1 MADNVIDDI
10 KVVLSADD
18 KAAKGP
24 IDDLIAKLDGI
35 GKAAEGNGNATK
47 EFFDRIAKGG
57 EEASK
62 SMGKLADAAGKSS
75 KGIKGATKGFSEIAD
90 YAERVVPAAE
100 DAKKALDGIDG
111 AGDKI
116 APFGGGEKYLTF
128 LDSLADKAMQA
139 GSILKTKL
147 ADGARAAGKALAK
160 LSISPITM
168 PLKVASSAI
177 KKMTGAVSGLFR
189 QIKRVA
195 MYRAIRS
202 AIRMVTDGF
211 REGTANA
218 YQWSKAMGGTFAASM
233 DTLATASLYLKNSLG
248 ALATPIINAVAPAI
262 DWLIDKFVTL
272 LNVVNQVIALLTGAK
287 TWTKAIKYPKEYAA
301 AADQAAGGAGKLA
314 KAMTTILAIDE
325 LNPLNADKG
334 GGGGGGGG
342 GAGAL
347 DYSQMFEEVDVASQ
361 ALEGIFQPFVDAWAE
376 KGQGVVDS
384 IHNAMSGLRTLF
396 SSIGD
401 SFWEVWMNGTGQET
415 IEHILGIFTGINNTI
430 GNIAR
435 QLAEGWNTDNLG
447 TQIIQN
453 IWNILN
459 NILGLW
465 DRISNATAKWAEDL
479 DFVPILNAFNNL
491 SGSLERLSKVV
502 TDSLGDAWEKI
513 ILPLGK
519 WLLESGLPAVINAI
533 AKAIDF
539 TAMAL
544 ETLVNNLKEMK
555 QFIEDLKKMSLP
567 DFLKS
572 FFGGSFAN
580 GVEPSEFA
588 GGVGAATFGVKFKV
602 TDIIDKIPGASKI
615 ISGLTGWLQKRKLGE
630 KVTLP
635 ISGLTAGLT
644 KRTLGEKTK
653 APISLAANMVR
664 RTLGNKVVLPIPN
677 LTGNITKRTVGGKI
691 LDPVTGM
698 TASFNK
704 SQNAMSEEQRR
715 FYATARFNQSQN
727 ALGTPT
733 INARANFTDYTSE
746 FSKVK
751 MALQITDAFKPN
763 GQRISLI
770 ASGGAFYDGKWHDIA
785 QYATG
790 GVPSHGSLFMAGEA
804 GAEIVGHVGGRT
816 EVLNQSQIA
825 STIAAATQMSNAS
838 QNSILVQL
846 LNVAQQIYEGQGDVR
861 AYIPAGE
868 VVSGLQR
875 NNRRDGRALVPMGV

>member
-1 MADNVIDDI
+1 MADNLIDDI
-10 KVVLSADD
+10 KIVLSADD

-24 IDDLIAKLDGI
+24 IDDLLSRLDGI
-35 GKAAEGNGNATK
+35 GKSAESNGNATK

-147 ADGARAAGKALAK
+147 AGGARAAGKALAK

-168 PLKVASSAI
+168 PLKAASGAI
-177 KKMTGAVSGLFR
+177 KKITGAVSGLFR

-202 AIRMVTDGF
+202 AIRMITDGF

-233 DTLATASLYLKNSLG
+233 DRLSTASLYLKNSLG

-262 DWLIDKFVTL
+262 DWLIDKFVAL
-272 LNVVNQVIALLTGAK
+272 LNVINQVIALLTGAK
-287 TWTKAIKYPKEYAA
+287 TWTKAVKYPKEYAEA
-301 AADQAAGGAGKLA
+301 ANQAAGGAGKLA
-314 KAMTTILAIDE
+314 KAMVTILSIDE
-325 LNPLNADKG
+325 LNPLNADN
-334 GGGGGGGG
+334 GGGGGGG
-342 GAGAL
+342 GASGSAL
-347 DYSQMFEEVDVASQ
+347 DYSEMFKEVETTSNALDKLFEPVTNAWQNKGQEVLDSLSNALSGVKQLAESVAS
-361 ALEGIFQPFVDAWAE
+361 
-376 KGQGVVDS
+376 
-384 IHNAMSGLRTLF
+384 
-396 SSIGD
+396 
-401 SFWEVWMNGTGQET
+401 SFFEVWENGTGQET
-415 IEHILGIFTGINNTI
+415 IEHILGIFTGINNTV

-435 QLAEGWNTDNLG
+435 QLAIGWNTDNLG

-453 IWNILN
+453 FWNILN

-465 DRISNATAKWAEDL
+465 DRIANATAEWAKGL
-479 DFVPILNAFNNL
+479 DFVPILTAFSNL
-491 SGSLERLSKVV
+491 SGAFERLSKVV
-502 TDSLGDAWEKI
+502 TDSLGDAWENV
-513 ILPLGK
+513 ILPVGK
-519 WLLESGLPAVINAI
+519 WLIESGLPAAIEAI

-539 TAMAL
+539 VAMAL
-544 ETLVNNLKEMK
+544 ETLIGILKEMK
-555 QFIEDLKKMSLP
+555 KFIDELAKMSLP
-567 DFLKS
+567 DFLKG
-572 FFGGSFAN
+572 FFGGDLAVGGS
-580 GVEPSEFA
+580 PSELA
-588 GGVGAATFGVKFKV
+588 SSAAAATFGVKFKV
-602 TDIIDKIPGASKI
+602 TDIIDKIPGAKKI
-615 ISGLTGWLQKRKLGE
+615 IEGLTGWLQKRKLGE

-635 ISGLTAGLT
+635 ISGLTAGMT

-653 APISLAANMVR
+653 APISLAANMVK

-733 INARANFTDYTSE
+733 INARANFTDYSSE

-838 QNSILVQL
+838 QNNILMQL
-846 LNVAQQIYEGQGDVR
+846 LNGVEQLVEGQGDVR